1 MTTYC
6 IASAKGGSGKTIL
19 CACVGAFLADVGKK
33 VLVVDLDHATHGMS
47 LLYLDQ
53 VNRHRSAAGGKP
65 RGVFDGD
72 SFSYDRDVVHLP
84 TKVDFL
90 PATFT
95 FQADYA
101 GSDAA
106 IFLSVLEQVIDSAK
120 TKEYDYVFLDAQA
133 GGDVYSRTAM
143 KTDIADEVVIVS
155 EYDPL
160 SAAGVDR
167 LRVNLGNDLGYARTW
182 LLMNKMLPD
191 FIDRYRDFLE
201 VTKFLSPLPWNP
213 DVVRAYTR
221 RALPLDLLYGNE
233 FTLALMRTLK
243 QLLDDQSVAEMEAWA
258 EGRAARIREPIET
271 KYAAVS
277 EEISMLTDERK
288 RRAGANSSIDFMMF
302 TGAALGVILGAAYV
316 GEDTLGLSDAT
327 SYAILVLIA
336 GVVASFFV
344 LPVLRRRFGMDK
356 MEDERI
362 VQRIRVLEQELK
374 RLDVRRK
381 ADVNTLMTRPD
392 G

>member
-19 CACVGAFLADVGKK
+19 CACVGAFLAEIGKK
-33 VLVVDLDHATHGMS
+33 VLLVDLDHATHGMS

-53 VNRHRSAAGGKP
+53 VNRHRSAAGDKP
-65 RGVFDGD
+65 SGVFDGD
-72 SFSYDRDVVHLP
+72 SFSYDRDIVNLR
-84 TKVDFL
+84 TRVDFL

-95 FQADYA
+95 FQVDYA
-101 GSDAA
+101 GSEAA
-106 IFLSVLEQVIDSAK
+106 TFLSVLEQVIGTAK

-133 GGDVYSRTAM
+133 GGDVYSRIAM
-143 KTDIADEVVIVS
+143 NTDIADEVVIVS

-167 LRVNLGNDLGYARTW
+167 LRVNLGKDLGYARTW

-201 VTKFLSPLPWNP
+201 VMRYLSPIPWNP
-213 DVVRAYTR
+213 DVVRAYNR

-233 FTLALMRTLK
+233 FTLALMKTLK
-243 QLLDDQSVAEMEAWA
+243 QLLDDDAGADMDAWT

-271 KYAAVS
+271 QYAAVQ
-277 EEISMLTDERK
+277 EEMSMLTEERK
-288 RRAGANSSIDFMMF
+288 RRAGANSSIDFMMY
-302 TGAALGVILGAAYV
+302 TGAALGVILGAAYA
-316 GEDTLGLSDAT
+316 GRDTLGLSDAT
-327 SYAILVLIA
+327 SYSILVLIA

-344 LPVLRRRFGMDK
+344 LPAVRRRIGMDK
-356 MEDERI
+356 LEDERI
-362 VQRIRVLEQELK
+362 VLRIRVLEEELK
-374 RLDVRRK
+374 RLDVLRK
-381 ADVNTLMTRPD
+381 ADVNTLMTQP
-392 G
+392 GG